1 MSSSTI
7 LWFLVISTVQVVG
20 GLAVG
25 WWLGSA
31 RRSAAGAQHEAL
43 TRRLA
48 EALGRVQTLAGH
60 VTAGSAEHRKRVAAV
75 HDGLRNATQGDVA
88 QLHAAL
94 SSGVAQIMNA
104 NEKLQQQLNDVETK
118 LEEQAR
124 QIETQLAEARI
135 DSLTGV
141 ANRRAFDEE
150 LGRRLAEWRRRHVPM
165 SLLLIDVD
173 HFKKINDRY
182 GHQTGD
188 AVLRQLARVLEHTMR
203 EMDFVARFGGEEFA
217 VVLPCTTLRD
227 ARRAAQRALQAV
239 AGHAFEHSGH
249 ELQVTISV
257 GLAEVQPADDAET
270 LVRRADEA
278 LYLSKAAGRN
288 CGHFHSGTDFLS
300 LDSPRLIEATTAAA
314 PEQAPTPQPE
324 LSAELTDTTA
334 MPTPVAASPAAAP
347 SPPSSRDA
355 LTDLPGAH
363 EFSSELRR
371 RVQRARSEDRPLALL
386 LVDVDHLSQINR
398 REGREAGDRVVLR
411 LAEVLRST
419 ARDRDHLARYHE
431 GQFALTLDGVGLDE
445 AIRTAERIRRA
456 MQAAVINANDATPE
470 ATISCGLAEVVPGDR
485 SVALVMR
492 ASSALTAAKSSGRD
506 CAFVHDGRSVEPA
519 DEIASS

>member
-1 MSSSTI
+1 MLSSSTI
-7 LWFLVISTVQVVG
+7 LWFLAISTLQVVG

-25 WWLGSA
+25 WWLGSS
-31 RRSAAGAQHEAL
+31 RRPAAGAHHEAM
-43 TRRLA
+43 TRRLT
-48 EALGRVQTLAGH
+48 EALDRVKALAGRVG
-60 VTAGSAEHRKRVAAV
+60 AGSVEHRKQVEAV
-75 HDGLRNATQGDVA
+75 HEGLRHATHGDVA
-88 QLHAAL
+88 QLHEAL
-94 SSGVAQIMNA
+94 TSGVSQIMNA

-150 LGRRLAEWRRRHVPM
+150 VGRRLAEWRRRHVPM
-165 SLLLIDVD
+165 SLLLVDVD

-182 GHQTGD
+182 GHPTGD

-217 VVLPCTTLRD
+217 IVFPGTTLRD

-239 AGHAFEHSGH
+239 AAHAFQHAGH

-270 LVRRADEA
+270 LIRRADEA

-300 LDSPRLIEATTAAA
+300 LDSPRLIDTPTTEAAEPAASTAPAAETVHATAA
-314 PEQAPTPQPE
+314 
-324 LSAELTDTTA
+324 
-334 MPTPVAASPAAAP
+334 PTPVAASGAPATPAK
-347 SPPSSRDA
+347 SSRDV

-363 EFSSELRR
+363 EFSTELRR

-398 REGREAGDRVVLR
+398 RDGREAGDRVVQR
-411 LAEVLRST
+411 LADVLRNT
-419 ARDRDHLARYHE
+419 ARTRDHLARYHE
-431 GQFALTLDGVGLDE
+431 GQFALTLDGIGIDE
-445 AIRTAERIRRA
+445 AIQTAERVRRA
-456 MQAAVINANDATPE
+456 MQAAALDAPE
-470 ATISCGLAEVVPGDR
+470 ATISCGIAEVVPGDR

>member
-7 LWFLVISTVQVVG
+7 LWFLAISTLQVVG

-31 RRSAAGAQHEAL
+31 RRPAGGAQHEAL
-43 TRRLA
+43 SRRLA

-60 VTAGSAEHRKRVAAV
+60 VTAGSVEHRKQVAAV
-75 HDGLRNATQGDVA
+75 HDNLRSATQGDVV

-94 SSGVAQIMNA
+94 SSGVSQIMNA

-150 LGRRLAEWRRRHVPM
+150 VARRLAEWRRRHVPM

-182 GHQTGD
+182 GHPTGD

-217 VVLPCTTLRD
+217 VVLPGTTLRD

-239 AGHAFEHSGH
+239 AAHAFEHAGH

-300 LDSPRLIEATTAAA
+300 LDSPRLVEPTTSDEPAPAPPTNAAAEPADATAA
-314 PEQAPTPQPE
+314 PPQP
-324 LSAELTDTTA
+324 AA
-334 MPTPVAASPAAAP
+334 NGRPTST
-347 SPPSSRDA
+347 SKSSRDE

-363 EFSSELRR
+363 EFSTELRR

-398 REGREAGDRVVLR
+398 REGRETGDRVVLR
-411 LAEVLRST
+411 LAEVLRNT
-419 ARDRDHLARYHE
+419 ARERDHLARYHE
-431 GQFALTLDGVGLDE
+431 GQFALTLDGVGLNE
-445 AIRTAERIRRA
+445 AVRTAERIRRA
-456 MQAAVINANDATPE
+456 MQAAALDPQDAPVE

-506 CAFVHDGRSVEPA
+506 CAFVHDGRNVEPA